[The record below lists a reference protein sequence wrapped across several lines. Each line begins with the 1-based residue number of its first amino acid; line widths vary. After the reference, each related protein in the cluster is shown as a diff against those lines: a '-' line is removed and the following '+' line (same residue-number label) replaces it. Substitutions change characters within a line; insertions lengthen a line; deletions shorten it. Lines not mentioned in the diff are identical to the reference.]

1 MHLLSGLLVP
11 SLIHSAADI
20 THAFRAYDTL
30 RRPRSQ
36 ELVRRSREQGH
47 ILELELDFKDGK
59 EKGNGE
65 GERKDL
71 KGFLERELVV
81 NPRWVWNVDLE
92 GMLERARGVFGELK
106 RDAVSGDREDVVG
119 RNVDVDVDVNT

>member
-1 MHLLSGLLVP
+1 M
-11 SLIHSAADI
+11 
-20 THAFRAYDTL
+20 
-30 RRPRSQ
+30 
-36 ELVRRSREQGH
+36 
-47 ILELELDFKDGK
+47 
-59 EKGNGE
+59 
-65 GERKDL
+65 
-71 KGFLERELVV
+71 V